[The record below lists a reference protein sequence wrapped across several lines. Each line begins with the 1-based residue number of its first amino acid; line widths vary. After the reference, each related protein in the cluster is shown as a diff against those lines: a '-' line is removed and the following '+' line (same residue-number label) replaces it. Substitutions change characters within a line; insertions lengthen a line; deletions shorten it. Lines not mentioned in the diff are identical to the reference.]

1 MAIASGG
8 SSGIDTGLA
17 YKGLVTA
24 IPGANQFTIPSF
36 IGKGLGKF
44 NGATGPY
51 GAYVFRDAGGLGAA
65 PQGEMQLITAFNSLT
80 GTFTTAAFTVP
91 VQIGDE
97 IIIMN
102 PSLADI
108 LVLAASPA
116 PAQIALLHGVAPV
129 TGFTT
134 GNWNAGGIGGTPV
147 CSIGAAGIR
156 YKVHSLMID
165 ISALGGNVTPILTI
179 NINGANKKIFPAK
192 AGLTFNV
199 AAGDAPG
206 IAIINGTFGIASA
219 LVVRVYSDAPGDDGT
234 NINYEYFIEAM

>member
-65 PQGEMQLITAFNSLT
+65 PQGEMQLVTAFNSLT

-108 LVLAASPA
+108 LIFAASPLL
-116 PAQIALLHGVAPV
+116 AQIGYLHGITPV
-129 TGFTT
+129 TGFT
-134 GNWNAGGIGGTPV
+134 NAAWNGGGVGGTLV
-147 CSIGAAGIR
+147 CAIGAAGVR
-156 YKVHSLMID
+156 YKVHSLIID
-165 ISALGGNVTPILTI
+165 ITALGGNVTPMMYITVAGVLR
-179 NINGANKKIFPAK
+179 KIFPPT
-192 AGLTFNV
+192 AGTTFNV

-206 IAIINGTFGIASA
+206 IAIINGTFGIANQ
-219 LVVRVYSDAPGDDGT
+219 LQVRAYSDAPGDDLT
-234 NINYEYFIEAM
+234 NINYEYFLEAM